1 MRHLLQQSVKLR
13 GMEIGR
19 VVDVIF
25 DRDSERVLGYEVRC
39 RDHRHRFLPAGAAS
53 HVDGSIAIDSPFALL
68 DTAELDFYRRRGRT
82 LRTRS
87 ESAA

>member
-1 MRHLLQQSVKLR
+1 VRHLLQQPVKLR
-13 GMEIGR
+13 GVQVGR

-25 DRDSERVLGYEVRC
+25 DPESERVVGFEVRC
-39 RDHRHRFLPAGAAS
+39 RDQRHRFL
-53 HVDGSIAIDSPFALL
+53 L
-68 DTAELDFYRRRGRT
+68 DTGELDFYRRRGKT

>member
-1 MRHLLQQSVKLR
+1 MKHLLQQSVKLR
-13 GMEIGR
+13 GMEVGR

-39 RDHRHRFLPAGAAS
+39 RDQRHRFLAAAAAS
-53 HVDGSIAIDSPFALL
+53 HVDGLITIDSPFALL
-68 DTAELDFYRRRGRT
+68 DTDELDFYRRRGRT